1 MTSATYASHV
11 PRPDPSV
18 ARNSRRKPARRRSR
32 SSWRRRDEPTWRT
45 KGNSPPANRTD
56 GLFRAISS
64 ARGRDS
70 IPQTSERRREE
81 GVLVG
86 GSDRDA
92 DRRGGAEG
100 AQRADDHAEAQ
111 QLVEE
116 EARIGPGVG
125 VEEVG
130 DGGRGG
136 LEAVVAKRP
145 LELGAAGRVHL
156 PA

>member
-1 MTSATYASHV
+1 VTSAPYASHV

-64 ARGRDS
+64 AGGRDS

-86 GSDRDA
+86 SPDRDA
-92 DRRGGAEG
+92 DRRRRAE
-100 AQRADDHAEAQ
+100 ACERTDDHAEPQ

-116 EARIGPGVG
+116 DARI
-125 VEEVG
+125 
-130 DGGRGG
+130 
-136 LEAVVAKRP
+136 
-145 LELGAAGRVHL
+145 
-156 PA
+156 